1 MCYASSCNPL
11 CGNCRPKRIVHV
23 SCPEC
28 GAHAQMSREEYLV
41 FFGLPFR
48 KNILAEKIAERGVAE
63 PTCSCCGANLVE
75 TFRKAVAPEE
85 CKSNG
90 VICGFPWGIKYDPYG
105 VDAVR
110 GPTIVPLGRVTTE
123 PPASA

>member
-11 CGNCRPKRIVHV
+11 CGNCRPKRIVQV

-28 GAHAQMSREEYLV
+28 GVHAQMSREEYLV

-63 PTCSCCGANLVE
+63 PTCSCCGASLVE
-75 TFRKAVAPEE
+75 TFRKAVVPEE
-85 CKSNG
+85 CKSNR
-90 VICGFPWGIKYDPYG
+90 VICGFPCGRKDDPYRE
-105 VDAVR
+105 DALPC
-110 GPTIVPLGRVTTE
+110 PTMVPLGRATTE